1 MRLRSLFENKDK
13 TAVFAFGRL
22 NPATIGHERLVQEI
36 TKVDGDHFLF
46 LSDRPAKPPSDPLSA
61 EEKLD
66 WAQKSF
72 NTIAIGLAK
81 NALIAADRLYKMG
94 YTNLVYLEGEPKMG
108 PVIKKYNGVSANLHN
123 YNFKDIQL
131 MQLTRDPDDPGA
143 AGMSATKL
151 RNAAQQGSY
160 DTFVKGVTKPAQP
173 FAKDMFEKLQNILNL
188 QEKSVSTAQ
197 QKLMGQVYAFKK
209 GSLKN
214 PSKTVRDIAKGMS
227 NKDAK
232 KFASTKH
239 KGLPKHVG

>member
-108 PVIKKYNGVSANLHN
+108 PVIKNIMAYQKTCT
-123 YNFKDIQL
+123 I
-131 MQLTRDPDDPGA
+131 TI
-143 AGMSATKL
+143 L
-151 RNAAQQGSY
+151 RIFN
-160 DTFVKGVTKPAQP
+160 
-173 FAKDMFEKLQNILNL
+173 
-188 QEKSVSTAQ
+188 
-197 QKLMGQVYAFKK
+197 
-209 GSLKN
+209 
-214 PSKTVRDIAKGMS
+214 
-227 NKDAK
+227 
-232 KFASTKH
+232 
-239 KGLPKHVG
+239 